1 MLRRAFSSLNSHFD
15 AHTIRQ
21 ELWKSYL
28 RKTTSLNLCIK
39 NKQLAERVTQV
50 IGDQLLDQRKI
61 VFEASP
67 GSGLL
72 TEQLLKNGTP
82 KVRVFEHIETKLA
95 KLASLKQSYG
105 NRLEIVDI
113 QILGLLRS
121 FHYGVIIA
129 YPFVFL

>member
-1 MLRRAFSSLNSHFD
+1 M
-15 AHTIRQ
+15 
-21 ELWKSYL
+21 
-28 RKTTSLNLCIK
+28 NLCIK

-50 IGDQLLDQRKI
+50 IGDQLLDEGKI

-95 KLASLKQSYG
+95 RLASLKESYG
-105 NRLEIVDI
+105 NRLEIVDM
-113 QILGLLRS
+113 QILGLPRS
-121 FHYGVIIA
+121 CHHVVVIA
-129 YPFVFL
+129 YPLLFL